1 MQNRDVLVAL
11 VVMRIGAP
19 ALHSSCGLAVPS
31 LTRSDRKYRELR
43 MRNVLMKV
51 IISIVSERSLFI
63 LGDGAHLMLV
73 GTIELMTYSSE

>member
-1 MQNRDVLVAL
+1 MQNREVLVAL
-11 VVMRIGAP
+11 VVMRIGAL

-63 LGDGAHLMLV
+63 LGDGAHVMLV
-73 GTIELMTYSSE
+73 GTIELMTYGSE